1 MAAVAFGYHH
11 AATWLHGLDVR
22 VKLAAMVL
30 LSMASL
36 RAGGAAIVLAISV
49 ALLLLRHVRQPVA
62 RWLVSLRWY
71 AVLLAGI
78 VLVRALTTP
87 GEPLFGMSRWPLSGP
102 GMEEGL
108 LLAGRL
114 LFVTLFGLL
123 LAATTRPSQ
132 IRSAVE
138 WYLRPVPFIPHRQA
152 ATMIG
157 LLVRFI
163 PVILTQA
170 TEQGEALRARAIDN
184 RRNPLRRTVF
194 LCMPLLRRTFVT
206 ADRLALAMEARCY
219 GSQRTTGHPWRMT
232 VRDWSALAGA
242 GGLCLTMLAIG

>member
-1 MAAVAFGYHH
+1 
-11 AATWLHGLDVR
+11 
-22 VKLAAMVL
+22 
-30 LSMASL
+30 
-36 RAGGAAIVLAISV
+36 
-49 ALLLLRHVRQPVA
+49 
-62 RWLVSLRWY
+62 
-71 AVLLAGI
+71 
-78 VLVRALTTP
+78 
-87 GEPLFGMSRWPLSGP
+87 
-102 GMEEGL
+102 
-108 LLAGRL
+108 
-114 LFVTLFGLL
+114 
-123 LAATTRPSQ
+123 
-132 IRSAVE
+132 
-138 WYLRPVPFIPHRQA
+138 
-152 ATMIG
+152 MIG